1 MCADIGDI
9 RDPGLVWLIM
19 LELTLQLI
27 GGHLRRLADL
37 VSGSHV
43 TPHRFDLR
51 CTHQPGNTVLTPRHT
66 RFLEVAEDA
75 GAAVNPHALVVQLP
89 NLRGQFFVGLGPW
102 GE

>member
-1 MCADIGDI
+1 MCADTVDI

-27 GGHLRRLADL
+27 GGHLRRLAHL

-51 CTHQPGNTVLTPRHT
+51 CTHQPVNTVFATRSPRV
-66 RFLEVAEDA
+66 LEVTEDA
-75 GAAVNPHALVVQLP
+75 GAAVDSHALVIELT
-89 NLRGQFFVGLGPW
+89 NLRGELFVGLGP
-102 GE
+102 